1 MVARIS
7 GRVVGRNVDSRKS
20 SSGKCPEELPFGK
33 VTGWDLSMKKFQSG
47 KQVFHKEPYEK
58 PFFSK

>member
-1 MVARIS
+1 MVGRIS

-33 VTGWDLSMKKFQSG
+33 VTGWDLSMKKFQLG
-47 KQVFHKEPYEK
+47 NCADTN
-58 PFFSK
+58 FSEELL